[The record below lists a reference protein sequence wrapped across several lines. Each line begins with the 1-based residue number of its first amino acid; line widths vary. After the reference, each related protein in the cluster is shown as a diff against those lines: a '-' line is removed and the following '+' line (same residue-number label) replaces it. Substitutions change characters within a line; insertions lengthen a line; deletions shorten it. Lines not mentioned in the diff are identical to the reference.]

1 MTLPQALGFLAA
13 GLVLLTFGMRTMVP
27 MRIAAIASNL
37 AFIAYGVSLELT
49 PVWLLHGILLP
60 LNGYRLFEAQ
70 HWRRRRRARHARGA
84 AARRRSPT
92 ARASYPPPATEGG
105 RRGWAS
111 SQTMTSSA
119 FRSGGNT
126 G

>member
-1 MTLPQALGFLAA
+1 MTLPQALGFLASA
-13 GLVLLTFGMRTMVP
+13 LVLLTFGMRTMVP

-60 LNGYRLFEAQ
+60 LNAYRLLEARPF
-70 HWRRRRRARHARGA
+70 RRRRRGRSARWL
-84 AARRRSPT
+84 AARRRSRRS
-92 ARASYPPPATEGG
+92 RAAYAPPATTVG

-111 SQTMTSSA
+111 SQTITSSA

>member
-1 MTLPQALGFLAA
+1 MTLPQALGFLASA
-13 GLVLLTFGMRTMVP
+13 LVLLTFGMRTMVP

-60 LNGYRLFEAQ
+60 LNAYRLLEARPF
-70 HWRRRRRARHARGA
+70 RRRRRGRSARRF
-84 AARRRSPT
+84 AARRRSLT
-92 ARASYPPPATEGG
+92 ARVPYAPPATTVG

-111 SQTMTSSA
+111 SQTITSSA

>member
-1 MTLPQALGFLAA
+1 MTLSQALGFLAA

-60 LNGYRLFEAQ
+60 LNAYRLLEAWQ
-70 HWRRRRRARHARGA
+70 PRRRARSLRSL
-84 AARRRSPT
+84 AARRHRPT
-92 ARASYPPPATEGG
+92 SGAAYASSATTVG

-111 SQTMTSSA
+111 SQTVTSSA
-119 FRSGGNT
+119 FKSGGNT